1 MIFIEKLY
9 LVKKLYLSNSISS
22 YFLASRSRTRVREF
36 GRELSYK
43 GDVMVRHTLG
53 SFGNFGLE
61 IQTWESTSAL
71 MSKSDNQLVEIWNS
85 FGVYVEIIKKLSS
98 LVDSHLVTHYIIKE
112 LAHFAK
118 EMVTNKWKGNEMG
131 INKWITKRKWEST
144 SEIRIVVF
152 FGFPN
157 LDMMDRKS
165 DNQTS
170 SRTTRSA
177 RPWCGWKDFVRFSI
191 HHTLKLNFRS
201 VF

>member
-1 MIFIEKLY
+1 MNTCWFPRFLPNFAPKL
-9 LVKKLYLSNSISS
+9 VDSHVWISERKFPKK
-22 YFLASRSRTRVREF
+22 ASA
-36 GRELSYK
+36 
-43 GDVMVRHTLG
+43 RHTLG

-191 HHTLKLNFRS
+191 HHTLKLKFRS

>member
-1 MIFIEKLY
+1 ME
-9 LVKKLYLSNSISS
+9 
-22 YFLASRSRTRVREF
+22 TRQALGLNKVRYWL
-36 GRELSYK
+36 RC
-43 GDVMVRHTLG
+43 HTLG
-53 SFGNFGLE
+53 SFANFGLE

-85 FGVYVEIIKKLSS
+85 FGVYVEIIIKLSS

-144 SEIRIVVF
+144 SEIQIVVF

-191 HHTLKLNFRS
+191 HHRLKLKFRS
-201 VF
+201 VFLIFT

>member
-1 MIFIEKLY
+1 MG
-9 LVKKLYLSNSISS
+9 VPW
-22 YFLASRSRTRVREF
+22 
-36 GRELSYK
+36 GPW
-43 GDVMVRHTLG
+43 HTLG

-131 INKWITKRKWEST
+131 INMWITKRKWEST

-191 HHTLKLNFRS
+191 HHTLKLKFRS
-201 VF
+201 IFLIFT

>member
-1 MIFIEKLY
+1 MDAKLQIFLPKNLHTERKYWILRIG
-9 LVKKLYLSNSISS
+9 LM
-22 YFLASRSRTRVREF
+22 
-36 GRELSYK
+36 GW
-43 GDVMVRHTLG
+43 HTLG

-131 INKWITKRKWEST
+131 INKWITKKNGNQQ
-144 SEIRIVVF
+144 V
-152 FGFPN
+152 
-157 LDMMDRKS
+157 KS
-165 DNQTS
+165 
-170 SRTTRSA
+170 
-177 RPWCGWKDFVRFSI
+177 G
-191 HHTLKLNFRS
+191 
-201 VF
+201 

>member
-1 MIFIEKLY
+1 MGIEIMNNK
-9 LVKKLYLSNSISS
+9 
-22 YFLASRSRTRVREF
+22 A
-36 GRELSYK
+36 
-43 GDVMVRHTLG
+43 RHNLFDSKCRWRTLG

-191 HHTLKLNFRS
+191 HHTLKLKFRS
-201 VF
+201 VFKIFT

>member
-1 MIFIEKLY
+1 MSTHILA
-9 LVKKLYLSNSISS
+9 KK
-22 YFLASRSRTRVREF
+22 RRR
-36 GRELSYK
+36 
-43 GDVMVRHTLG
+43 TLG

-118 EMVTNKWKGNEMG
+118 EMVTNKWKVNKMG
-131 INKWITKRKWEST
+131 INKWITTRKWEST
-144 SEIRIVVF
+144 SEIWIVVF

-191 HHTLKLNFRS
+191 HHTLKLKFRS